1 MGVNTYVFL
10 LSSFSP
16 LCLPSL
22 SCVSSRPNVFLVSSA
37 SSVFLISGFS
47 SLCLPVSCVCSL
59 SPFCLFPVSVLSLP
73 CLPSVS
79 CISFPFLLSVSSL
92 WLSSV
97 SRVPSLCLPCLLP
110 LPFVLSL
117 CLHLLRPYP
126 LIMHSCPP
134 FPLKFRRRS
143 KFPAVL
149 FTEPAMPKSSQLFS
163 HSTFPHTIPVVVLG
177 NFREKTLIW
186 PGRCG
191 LHFLFISRPDFVNN
205 FPSPRAKFVSPFGKP
220 IQAGFSKRMY
230 GGNVRLFLLDLVKIK
245 QKRKGVGVF
254 LKR

>member
-22 SCVSSRPNVFLVSSA
+22 MCLFPSQ
-37 SSVFLISGFS
+37 
-47 SLCLPVSCVCSL
+47 CLPCLQCLFHFPSLRFLFPMSSCLV
-59 SPFCLFPVSVLSLP
+59 CLFPVSLLSLP

-79 CISFPFLLSVSSL
+79 CISFLFLLSVSSL

-97 SRVPSLCLPCLLP
+97 SRVPSLCLPYLLP
-110 LPFVLSL
+110 LPSVLSL

-126 LIMHSCPP
+126 LIMHSWPP
-134 FPLKFRRRS
+134 FPLKFHRRS

-163 HSTFPHTIPVVVLG
+163 HSTFPHTIPVVALG

-230 GGNVRLFLLDLVKIK
+230 GANVRLFLLDLVKIK